1 MLSNIDLDDKGYDRI
16 REEAIA
22 RIPLYSKE
30 WTNYNVSDPGITI
43 LENFSAF
50 MALQQS
56 EINEIPEKI
65 KLRLLAL
72 AGFTPK
78 KGKCARAY
86 LLPEH
91 IEMPY
96 LPPACMK
103 LYAQDI
109 CFELEQCAVIKD
121 MRLLS
126 VCAGD
131 NLERG
136 QAHYPAAL
144 LSSHGVKGGFPLF
157 GEQPTGGET
166 VSFVLRDIPQAGQKV
181 AFYIELAQ
189 QFVRNPIE
197 PLTGSLYE
205 NPFVEVQWTI
215 KTPKSDTI
223 LSVEDETYG
232 FLQSG
237 FVTFSIEE
245 KLYNHL
251 ASARAENGYQI
262 QATLLR
268 ADYDIA
274 PRIQR
279 ICGLLIP
286 TVQRDTQSDVMFLP
300 VKGETVCIR
309 NYLLQRAY
317 GASGYFTIYGKET
330 DGAYHRYFP
339 VEQRG
344 KVVSNRFFQQEYDR
358 DNAIVLTFIENQSL
372 QLEKEI
378 MVVCRNSTL
387 MAHSSLGR
395 LYGYD
400 EQEFALPDFGEIS
413 MQDFSI
419 LVVEKTIDG
428 DEICHMVKPDNL
440 SATEVHYSVSEQ
452 EHKLIVHDCGRYE
465 GAMLSLGNFAFYKGD
480 GGNIRAGTK
489 LVAFCTDNVSDLKFL
504 NSTDIDQTSHTAGR
518 FAESL
523 EQVRRR
529 FAEDFTRPITLVT
542 EADYMQV
549 LQNIP
554 GLSIRKI
561 GVCPV
566 PERNEIHIAVM
577 PNSTAAFPRLS
588 DIYRREISRYL
599 ERCRMLTTKI
609 VLEPP
614 VYVPIHV
621 KGTILMKKHS
631 VYNREQ
637 VAEQIKQTLTK
648 LLDGIHSNVP
658 FGSRVVFY
666 DLYRCLES
674 MDCVEEV
681 VELSVFPQHY
691 HWAQKDGLDIQLHAN
706 ALYFPGNLQIQTV
719 G

>member
-16 REEAIA
+16 REEAVA

-30 WTNYNVSDPGITI
+30 WTNYNASDPGITI

-56 EINEIPEKI
+56 EINAIPEKI

-86 LLPEH
+86 LLPEP

-131 NLERG
+131 SLELR
-136 QAHYPAAL
+136 QEHYQTAL
-144 LSSHGVKGGFPLF
+144 VSSHGVKGGVLLF
-157 GEQPTGGET
+157 GEQPAGGESIT
-166 VSFVLRDIPQAGQKV
+166 LTLSDIPQAGQKA
-181 AFYIELAQ
+181 AFYIELAG
-189 QFVRNPIE
+189 QFTRNPIE
-197 PLTGSLYE
+197 PSTGALYE
-205 NPFVEVQWTI
+205 NPFAEVQWTI
-215 KTPKSDTI
+215 KTPEGDI
-223 LSVEDETYG
+223 VLSVNDETYG

-245 KLYNHL
+245 TFYHCL
-251 ASARAENGYQI
+251 AGARTENGYQM
-262 QATLLR
+262 QATLLH
-268 ADYDIA
+268 ADYDIV

-279 ICGLLIP
+279 ILGLLIP
-286 TVQRDTQSDVMFLP
+286 AVQRDTQSSVMCLP
-300 VKGETVCIR
+300 VQNGKVRIN
-309 NYLLQRAY
+309 NYLLQRDY
-317 GASGYFTIYGKET
+317 GANGYFTIYKKEA
-330 DGAYHRYFP
+330 DRAYHRYFS

-344 KVVSNRFFQQEYDR
+344 TVISNRFFQQEYDR
-358 DNAIVLTFIENQSL
+358 DNAVVLTFIKNDSL

-378 MVVCRNSTL
+378 LVVCRDSTL

-400 EQEFALPDFGEIS
+400 EQEFVLPDFGAIS
-413 MQDFSI
+413 MENFSV
-419 LVVEKTIDG
+419 LVIEKTIDG
-428 DEICHMVKPDNL
+428 DEICHVVQPDYL
-440 SATEVHYSVSEQ
+440 SAAEVYYSVNEQ
-452 EHKLIVHDCGRYE
+452 EHKLIVHDCGQYE
-465 GAMLSLGNFAFYKGD
+465 GAMLSLGNFAFYKGG

-489 LVAFCTDNVSDLKFL
+489 LAALRTDNGTELEFL
-504 NSTDIDQTSHTAGR
+504 NSTDIEQTAHMAGQ

-529 FAEDFTRPITLVT
+529 FAEDFTRAIALVT
-542 EADYMQV
+542 EADYIQV

-554 GLSIRKI
+554 GLSIHKI

-566 PERNEIHIAVM
+566 PEQNEMHIAVM
-577 PNSTAAFPRLS
+577 PNSTTAFPRLS
-588 DIYRREISRYL
+588 EIYQREISRYL

-609 VLEPP
+609 VLEQP

-621 KGTILMKKHS
+621 NGTILVKKYS

-637 VAEQIKQTLTK
+637 SAEQIRQTLRA

-658 FGSRVVFY
+658 FGSRIVFY
-666 DLYRCLES
+666 DLYRCLQT
-674 MDCVEEV
+674 MDCVEEII
-681 VELSVFPQHY
+681 ELSVFPQQY
-691 HWAQKDGLDIQLHAN
+691 QWAQKDGLDIQLKSN
-706 ALYFPGNLQIQTV
+706 ALYFPGNLQIEIV

>member
-56 EINEIPEKI
+56 EINEIPEKV

-72 AGFTPK
+72 AGFSPK

-86 LLPEH
+86 LLPKH

-109 CFELEQCAVIKD
+109 CFELEQCAAIKD

-126 VCAGD
+126 VYAGD
-131 NLERG
+131 NLELK
-136 QAHYPAAL
+136 QENYQAAL

-189 QFVRNPIE
+189 QFARNPIE

-215 KTPKSDTI
+215 KTPKGDTV

-237 FVTFSIEE
+237 FVTFTIEE

-268 ADYDIA
+268 ADYDIV

-286 TVQRDTQSDVMFLP
+286 TVQRDTRSDVMFLP
-300 VKGETVCIR
+300 VEGETVCIR
-309 NYLLQRAY
+309 NYLLQREY
-317 GASGYFTIYGKET
+317 GAKGYFTIYGKET
-330 DGAYHRYFP
+330 DGAYHRYYP

-344 KVVSNRFFQQEYDR
+344 KVVSNRFFQQEYDK
-358 DNAIVLTFIENQSL
+358 NNGIVLTFEENKSSIF
-372 QLEKEI
+372 EKEI
-378 MVVCRNSTL
+378 MVVCRDSTL

-400 EQEFALPDFGEIS
+400 EQEFVLPDFGEIS
-413 MQDFSI
+413 MQDFSV
-419 LVVEKTIDG
+419 LVVEKKIDG
-428 DEICHMVKPDNL
+428 DEICHVVKPNDP
-440 SATEVHYSVSEQ
+440 SATEVYYSVSEQ

-465 GAMLSLGNFAFYKGD
+465 GALLSLGNFAFYKGD

-489 LVAFCTDNVSDLKFL
+489 LVAFCTDNVSKLEFF

-549 LQNIP
+549 FQNIP
-554 GLSIRKI
+554 GLSIHKI

-566 PERNEIHIAVM
+566 PEKNEIHIVVM
-577 PNSTAAFPRLS
+577 PNSTATFPRLS

-599 ERCRMLTTKI
+599 EHCRMLTTKI

-621 KGTILMKKHS
+621 NGTVLVKKHS
-631 VYNREQ
+631 VYNRGQ
-637 VAEQIKQTLTK
+637 ITEQIKQTLTK
-648 LLDGIHSNVP
+648 LLDGIHSDVP
-658 FGSRVVFY
+658 FGSRIVFY

-681 VELSVFPQHY
+681 IELSVFPQHY
-691 HWAQKDGLDIQLHAN
+691 RWAQKEGLDIQLHAN
-706 ALYFPGNLQIQTV
+706 ALYFPGNLQIESV

>member
-30 WTNYNVSDPGITI
+30 WTNYNASDPGITI

-56 EINEIPEKI
+56 EINEIPDKI

-72 AGFTPK
+72 AGFVPK
-78 KGKCARAY
+78 EGKCARAY
-86 LLPEH
+86 LLPEQ
-91 IEMPY
+91 IEIPY
-96 LPPACMK
+96 LPPACIK

-126 VCAGD
+126 VCASGSLD
-131 NLERG
+131 LRQEDY
-136 QAHYPAAL
+136 QTAL
-144 LSSHGVKGGFPLF
+144 LSSHGVKGGVPLF

-166 VSFVLRDIPQAGQKV
+166 ISFVLRDIPQAGQKV
-181 AFYIELAQ
+181 AFYIELAS
-189 QFVRNPIE
+189 QFARNPIE
-197 PLTGSLYE
+197 PLAGMPYE
-205 NPFVEVQWTI
+205 NPFAEVEWTI
-215 KTPKSDTI
+215 KTPEGNVV
-223 LSVEDETYG
+223 LSVTDETYG

-245 KLYNHL
+245 SLYHCL
-251 ASARAENGYQI
+251 VSARAENGYQI
-262 QATLLR
+262 QAALLR
-268 ADYDIA
+268 ADYDIV

-279 ICGLLIP
+279 ICGLFIP
-286 TVQRDTQSDVMFLP
+286 AVQQDTRSDIMVLP
-300 VKGETVCIR
+300 VEGKTVSIR
-309 NYLLQRAY
+309 NYLLQGAY
-317 GASGYFTIYGKET
+317 STNGYFIIYGKET

-339 VEQRG
+339 IEQRG
-344 KVVSNRFFQQEYDR
+344 NVVSNRFFQQEYNKDHTV
-358 DNAIVLTFIENQSL
+358 ALTLIENESL

-378 MVVCRNSTL
+378 LVVCRDSTL

-400 EQEFALPDFGEIS
+400 EQEFALPDFGVIS
-413 MQDFSI
+413 MQNFSV
-419 LVVEKTIDG
+419 LVVEKTMDG
-428 DEICHMVKPDNL
+428 DEICHIVKPDC
-440 SATEVHYSVSEQ
+440 SSEAEVYYSVNVQ
-452 EHKLIVHDCGRYE
+452 QDKLIVHDCGRYE
-465 GAMLSLGNFAFYKGD
+465 GAMLCLGTFAFYKGD

-489 LVAFCTDNVSDLKFL
+489 LVALRADNKTELEFL
-504 NSTDIDQTSHTAGR
+504 NSIDIDQTSQMAGR

-529 FAEDFTRPITLVT
+529 FAEDFTRAVTLVT

-554 GLSIRKI
+554 GLSIHKI
-561 GVCPV
+561 GVCSI

-577 PNSTAAFPRLS
+577 PNSSAAFPRLS
-588 DIYRREISRYL
+588 EIYRQVIQHYL

-609 VLEPP
+609 VLKQPA
-614 VYVPIHV
+614 YVPIHI
-621 KGTILMKKHS
+621 KGTVLIKKHS

-637 VAEQIKQTLTK
+637 VAEQIEQMFRT

-658 FGSRVVFY
+658 FGSRIVFY

-681 VELSVFPQHY
+681 MELSVFVQQY
-691 HWAQKDGLDIQLHAN
+691 RWAKKDGLDIQLHAN
-706 ALYFPGNLQIQTV
+706 ALYFPGSLQIEIV